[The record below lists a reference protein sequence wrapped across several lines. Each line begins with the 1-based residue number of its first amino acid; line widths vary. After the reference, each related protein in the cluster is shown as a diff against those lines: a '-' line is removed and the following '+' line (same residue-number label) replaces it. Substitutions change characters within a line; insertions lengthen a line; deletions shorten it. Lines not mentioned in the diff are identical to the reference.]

1 MKTRI
6 PFNSVAAL
14 ASALALGASLAY
26 AAPELPSTQY
36 SGPVAYLSGGVGE
49 AEASAIKAA
58 SKNWP
63 LTLEFAI
70 KTAGGAEY
78 AANVNVKLTDAQGR
92 TTLDT
97 RSEGPFLLAQLAP
110 GSYRVEATL
119 DGKTLHEQVVV
130 KPGQPT
136 KAVLVWP
143 AGTDQSA

>member
-1 MKTRI
+1 MRTRI
-6 PFNSVAAL
+6 PYTAVAAL
-14 ASALALGASLAY
+14 ASALALGASLAH
-26 AAPELPSTQY
+26 AASELPPTRY
-36 SGPVAYLSGGVGE
+36 SGPVAYMSGGVGE

-70 KTAGGAEY
+70 KTSRGAEY
-78 AANVNVKLTDAQGR
+78 AANVNVKLTDAKGR

-97 RSEGPFLLAQLAP
+97 QSEGPFLLAQLAP
-110 GSYRVEATL
+110 GAYRIEATL

-130 KPGQPT
+130 KPGQPA

-143 AGTDQSA
+143 AGTDKST